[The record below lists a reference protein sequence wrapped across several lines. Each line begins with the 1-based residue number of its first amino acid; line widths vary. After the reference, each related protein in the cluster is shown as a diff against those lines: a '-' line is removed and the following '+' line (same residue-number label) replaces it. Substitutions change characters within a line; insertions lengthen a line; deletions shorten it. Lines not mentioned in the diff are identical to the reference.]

1 MTLDEV
7 RASFPV
13 LERVAYLNAG
23 TFGPLARG
31 TVEAMRARH
40 QLDLDLGRA
49 GAWYRDETAALR
61 GDARPRL
68 AALLGVDPANI
79 ALTQSTSDGCQIV
92 ALGLGLKAHD
102 EIVTTD
108 SEHFGLIGALHASGA
123 RVVVTSPSPDVIA
136 AAVGRHTRL
145 LALSAVLW
153 TTGEMLPLRDL
164 KEETGL
170 PVLVDGAQ
178 SVGAIEVDAEPFDFY
193 TVSGQKWLCGPDTTG
208 ALYVREP
215 EALAVARPSFLSQQ
229 SYTPDGAFDPQP
241 GAARFDSGWIPP
253 PSLSGLVAA
262 VDAAPEWRFTR
273 TFEVAERCRQL
284 LAERFDVVTGPEH
297 AGLVAFR
304 PEREPAQ
311 VVERLAERGVVVREI
326 PGTGLVRVSCGYWT
340 SDGDLERLLDAL

>member
-1 MTLDEV
+1 
-7 RASFPV
+7 
-13 LERVAYLNAG
+13 
-23 TFGPLARG
+23 
-31 TVEAMRARH
+31 
-40 QLDLDLGRA
+40 
-49 GAWYRDETAALR
+49 
-61 GDARPRL
+61 
-68 AALLGVDPANI
+68 
-79 ALTQSTSDGCQIV
+79 
-92 ALGLGLKAHD
+92 
-102 EIVTTD
+102 
-108 SEHFGLIGALHASGA
+108 
-123 RVVVTSPSPDVIA
+123 
-136 AAVGRHTRL
+136 
-145 LALSAVLW
+145 
-153 TTGEMLPLRDL
+153 
-164 KEETGL
+164 
-170 PVLVDGAQ
+170 DGAQ
-178 SVGAIEVDAEPFDFY
+178 SVGAIEVDAELFDFY

-253 PSLSGLVAA
+253 PSLAGLVAA
-262 VDAAPEWRFTR
+262 GGAGPEGRFTR